1 MLVDICKVL
10 YCGMV
15 TVLVDICVK
24 YFIVDGMVTVLVD
37 ICVKYFIVDGMY
49 CVG

>member
-1 MLVDICKVL
+1 MYSTLLCD
-10 YCGMV
+10 GMV

-37 ICVKYFIVDGMY
+37 ICV
-49 CVG
+49 

>member
-1 MLVDICKVL
+1 
-10 YCGMV
+10 MV

-37 ICVKYFIVDGMY
+37 ICVYFIG
-49 CVG
+49 

>member
-1 MLVDICKVL
+1 MVKYLIVD
-10 YCGMV
+10 GMV

-37 ICVKYFIVDGMY
+37 ICV
-49 CVG
+49 

>member
-1 MLVDICKVL
+1 MCKVL
-10 YCGMV
+10 YCRWDVLCWLIYGMV

-37 ICVKYFIVDGMY
+37 ICV
-49 CVG
+49 

>member
-1 MLVDICKVL
+1 M
-10 YCGMV
+10 
-15 TVLVDICVK
+15 LVDICVK